1 VVVKVA
7 ARARR
12 KVGVVNMLDGWCC
25 GWLGRMVYRRSDGM
39 GEAGKMELVLPWYV
53 EGMKW
58 MMVCKWSS
66 YSLYLYILIQFKC
79 STIN

>member
-1 VVVKVA
+1 
-7 ARARR
+7 
-12 KVGVVNMLDGWCC
+12 
-25 GWLGRMVYRRSDGM
+25 M
-39 GEAGKMELVLPWYV
+39 GEAGKMELVLLWYV